1 MINNTKCDCGHN
13 NPVGTVLCEHCG
25 KPLDEKGDSDRP
37 LEMRYEGKARRS
49 QTQKATLFDRIW
61 NFFSSV
67 KVAIW
72 LILITLVVSILG
84 TLLPQEQYIPSNRP
98 EIYYSET
105 YGFWGEVFYRL
116 GLSNL
121 YESPVYIA
129 LLASIGISLV
139 VCSLDRVIPLYK
151 ALTHQKVVKNIR
163 FINRQRVSRTETVP
177 ESDKETLLDRLA
189 ESLSQKHYRIRREGD
204 SILAEKGRFSRWG
217 PYINHIGLILFLVG
231 ILLRHTVPGWYLDK
245 YVYVREGETKK
256 LPELNYYVKN
266 VKATAELY
274 DPKEMPE
281 SDKSQPTVKKYET
294 RLILYEKDHETG
306 KLRELKRG
314 TAIVNHSFKYDDLEL
329 FQSDF
334 TTETQAIQ
342 LNVKDKQKNRNLDT
356 FKVDLFDPAPKYQ
369 LKNGIH
375 IDILDYFPDFVM
387 EGNRPATKS
396 ETPNR
401 PAFIFSVD
409 APDLKKPEVS
419 WMISGTNLDD
429 INRKNRYTM
438 ELKGLETANVSG
450 LMIRVDKGLPIIFLG
465 GIISMIGLVMG
476 FFWNHRRVWIRWQ
489 DGHLHVGAHTNK
501 NWFGLRRELEQ
512 ATEKTDLPLSFSTDR
527 RQEVD

>member
-1 MINNTKCDCGHN
+1 MVKNTKCDCGHN

-25 KPLDEKGDSDRP
+25 KPLDEQGDSDRP

-49 QTQKATLFDRIW
+49 QTQKTTLLDRIW

-98 EIYYSET
+98 EVYYAET
-105 YGFWGEVFYRL
+105 YGFWGDVFYRL

-139 VCSLDRVIPLYK
+139 VCSLDRVVPLYK
-151 ALTHQKVVKNIR
+151 ALTQQKVVKNIR
-163 FINRQRVSRTETVP
+163 FIDRQRVSRTEAAP
-177 ESDKETLLDRLA
+177 ESSEETLLDQLA
-189 ESLSQKHYRIRREGD
+189 ESLSQKHYRIRREGS

-231 ILLRHTVPGWYLDK
+231 ILLRHAVPGWYMDEFL
-245 YVYVREGETKK
+245 YVREGETKK

-266 VKATAELY
+266 EKATAEFY
-274 DPKEMPE
+274 DPEEMPK
-281 SDKSQPTVKKYET
+281 SDKGQPMVKKYET
-294 RLILYEKDHETG
+294 RLTLYERDPETG
-306 KLRELKRG
+306 KLHELKRG
-314 TAIVNHSFKYDDLEL
+314 SAIVNHSFKYEELEL
-329 FQSDF
+329 VQSDF
-334 TTETQAIQ
+334 KTETQAIQ
-342 LNVKDKQKNRNLDT
+342 LNVKDKKEKRNLDT
-356 FKVDLFDPAPKYQ
+356 FQVNLFDPAQKYQ
-369 LKNGIH
+369 LKNGLH
-375 IDILDYFPDFVM
+375 IEILDYFPDFVM
-387 EGNRPATKS
+387 EGNRPATRS

-419 WMISGTNLDD
+419 WVISGTNLDD
-429 INRKNRYTM
+429 INQKNRYTM

-450 LMIRVDKGLPIIFLG
+450 LMVRVDKGLPIIFLG

-489 DGHLHVGAHTNK
+489 DGYLHVGAHTNK

-512 ATEKTDLPLSFSTDR
+512 ATEKTDLPLSFSPDR